1 MIITKEI
8 RVKITEQN
16 INHFENLG
24 YETALG
30 EEISIP
36 VELLTSGSH
45 HRIRCKCDSCGI
57 EKDVIY
63 KNYIKYDNK
72 WGDYKCRKCSE
83 SKRKESLKKSLGVE
97 YPIQNI
103 EIKKRILSRSSGTKV
118 ASKQLD

>member
-24 YETALG
+24 YETILG

-72 WGDYKCRKCSE
+72 WGDYKCRKC
-83 SKRKESLKKSLGVE
+83 
-97 YPIQNI
+97 
-103 EIKKRILSRSSGTKV
+103 LSYW
-118 ASKQLD
+118 

>member
-8 RVKITEQN
+8 KVKITEQN
-16 INHFENLG
+16 INHYENLG
-24 YETALG
+24 YDPSLG
-30 EEISIP
+30 QEILIP

-45 HRIRCKCDSCGI
+45 HKIRCKCDSCGI
-57 EKDVIY
+57 EKDVLY

-103 EIKKRILSRSSGTKV
+103 EIKKRILSRTGVKV
-118 ASKQLD
+118 IS

>member
-8 RVKITEQN
+8 KVKITEQN

-24 YETALG
+24 YDPALG
-30 EEISIP
+30 QEISIP

-103 EIKKRILSRSSGTKV
+103 EIKKRILSRTGVKV
-118 ASKQLD
+118 TS

>member
-63 KNYIKYDNK
+63 KNYIKYDNN
-72 WGDYKCRKCSE
+72 WGEYKCRKCSE

-118 ASKQLD
+118 TSKQLD

>member
-103 EIKKRILSRSSGTKV
+103 EIKKRILSRSSSTKV